1 MSPGYSDAVQ
11 RRIFGIE
18 NEYGVTCTLRGQRR
32 LSPDEVARYL
42 FRRVVSWGR
51 SSNVFLENGAR
62 LYLDVGSHPEYATPE
77 CDSVYDVVVHD
88 KAGERILEGLV
99 ASAEER
105 LAEEGIRG
113 EIYLFKNNTDSAGN
127 SYGCHENY
135 LVGRHGDFQRVVD
148 TLIPFLVTRQI
159 YIGAGK
165 LLQTARGT
173 VFSVAQRAEHIW
185 EGVSSATTRS
195 RPIINT
201 RDEPH
206 ADAERYRRLH
216 VIAGDSNMSEYAT
229 YVKLGTVAALLQ
241 MLEDDVVFRDLSLEN
256 PIRAIRE
263 ISHDPTCRR
272 KIRLSNGRELSALD
286 IQWEYLDRA
295 IRYSRSPGFPAPVQR
310 AIEMWE
316 HLLTGLEKDP
326 MTLEREVDWV
336 AKYQLID
343 HYRARWDLSLS
354 DPKIALLDLSYHD
367 VNRDRGL
374 FYLLQRKGMV
384 DRMVTDEAIDDAM
397 VRPPQTTRARL
408 RGEFIKAAKAKKRDF
423 TVDWV
428 HLKLND
434 QAQRTVLCKDPF
446 KATDERVEKL
456 ISSL

>member
-1 MSPGYSDAVQ
+1 ME
-11 RRIFGIE
+11 RRIFGLE

-51 SSNVFLENGAR
+51 SSNVFLANGAR

-77 CDSVYDVVVHD
+77 CDSVADVVTHD
-88 KAGERILEGLV
+88 KAGERILEQLLV
-99 ASAEER
+99 SAEAR
-105 LAEEGIRG
+105 LREEGIRG
-113 EIYLFKNNTDSAGN
+113 VVYLFKNNTDSAGN

-135 LVGRHGDFQRVVD
+135 LTSRRDDLSHYAEV
-148 TLIPFLVTRQI
+148 LIPFLVSRQI
-159 YIGAGK
+159 YAGAGK
-165 LLQTARGT
+165 VLHTARGA
-173 VFSVAQRAEHIW
+173 VYCIAQRAEHIW

-216 VIAGDSNMSEYAT
+216 VIVGDSNMSEYAT
-229 YVKLGTVAALLQ
+229 FLKVGATAILLR
-241 MLEDDVVFRDLSLEN
+241 MLEEPGLVLRDLTLEN

-272 KIRLSNGRELSALD
+272 TVRLANGRELSALD
-286 IQWEYLDRA
+286 IQREYLTRA
-295 IRYSRSPGFPAPVQR
+295 LHYAASHGLSPVEKQALQ
-310 AIEMWE
+310 MWE
-316 HLLTGLEKDP
+316 HCVTTIERDPLELD
-326 MTLEREVDWV
+326 RECDWV
-336 AKYQLID
+336 AKYKLIEA
-343 HYRARWDLSLS
+343 YRERHDLPLS
-354 DPKIALLDLSYHD
+354 HPRVALVDLQYHD
-367 VNRDRGL
+367 VSRERGL
-374 FYLLQRKGMV
+374 FYKLQ
-384 DRMVTDEAIDDAM
+384 DRGAMERTTTDAAIDEAMEVA
-397 VRPPQTTRARL
+397 PQTTRARL
-408 RGEFIKAAKAKKRDF
+408 RGEFVRRAKERKRDY

-446 KATDERVEKL
+446 KSHDERVDRL
-456 ISSL
+456 IASL